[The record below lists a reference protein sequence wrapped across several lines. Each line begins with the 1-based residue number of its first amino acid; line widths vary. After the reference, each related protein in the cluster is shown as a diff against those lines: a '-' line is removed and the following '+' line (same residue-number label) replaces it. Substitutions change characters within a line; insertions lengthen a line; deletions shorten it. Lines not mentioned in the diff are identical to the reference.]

1 MEIKLNLAILAA
13 LAVIWG
19 SLSLVE
25 AEDALDPRDARTHA
39 LLELE
44 DAYATRRDDPALAE
58 ELARAYLEGD
68 RPELAVAALSSATPS
83 VLDDPAVGHQLS
95 RAYERSGRVPDA
107 LATASTA
114 LARCARSLGSSH
126 SNAVTAIPARRCSER
141 TYSSIDVHQAALR
154 RMVEWGVT
162 DPRRD
167 PRTARAYGLSVRAA
181 RILSASR

>member
-44 DAYATRRDDPALAE
+44 DAYATRR
-58 ELARAYLEGD
+58 
-68 RPELAVAALSSATPS
+68 
-83 VLDDPAVGHQLS
+83 DDPAVGHQLS